1 MNKKKRAAAPVGKG
15 KGCKFVA
22 FTCIEASLL
31 HQFKGEG

>member
-1 MNKKKRAAAPVGKG
+1 MNKKKRTAAPVGKG
-15 KGCKFVA
+15 KECKSVA

>member
-1 MNKKKRAAAPVGKG
+1 MNKKKRTAAPAGKE

>member
-22 FTCIEASLL
+22 FACIEDSLL
-31 HQFKGEG
+31 HQLKGEG

>member
-1 MNKKKRAAAPVGKG
+1 MEKQKLAAAPAGKG
-15 KGCKFVA
+15 KGSKFVA